1 MLSQDERTAA
11 SAALVAKW
19 VSLKA
24 PILNKAP
31 GKAPGEAPG
40 EAPSEASGD
49 AAGEASCEASGEAAC
64 EYGGGTAN
72 P

>member
-1 MLSQDERTAA
+1 VLSQDERTAA

-31 GKAPGEAPG
+31 GKGPGEAPG
-40 EAPSEASGD
+40 KAPSKAPPPLASLVALFEA
-49 AAGEASCEASGEAAC
+49 ELQVRWRCC
-64 EYGGGTAN
+64 
-72 P
+72 

>member
-31 GKAPGEAPG
+31 GKGPGEAPG
-40 EAPSEASGD
+40 KAPSKAPPPLASLVALFEA
-49 AAGEASCEASGEAAC
+49 ELQVRWRCC
-64 EYGGGTAN
+64 
-72 P
+72 

>member
-40 EAPSEASGD
+40 NAPSKAPPPLASLVALFEA
-49 AAGEASCEASGEAAC
+49 ELQVRWRCC
-64 EYGGGTAN
+64 
-72 P
+72 